1 MINFNDKNYA
11 TIQYY
16 VNLPSGYLVTSN
28 IVFYCNG
35 EAITTID
42 EPIDQ
47 SYTSIGASIYLNETG
62 DYVFTAQYSYWV
74 WGGENNKISSNCL
87 TYHVNILNETQLN
100 DEPVLSISIN
110 DVTFPSQVTAN
121 VKSNI
126 DGDYVITIE
135 NNSYEV
141 RVTNGSGSVSF
152 TLPANNY
159 TAQIQSKTN
168 TSFKNSTTF
177 NIYPKAKTTP
187 VLSVDVKING
197 EKINI
202 QVNLPVTI
210 DDEKISIRLNNNINK
225 EESISKGVAN
235 FEFDNL
241 DDGDYSYTITY
252 NGNEDYDSNSYT
264 NSFVINT
271 QNSNNISE
279 NETTSGNQSE
289 VDNSSSHTNQSETN
303 SSRFT
308 IVAENLKRAYNSPY
322 DFKATFYDKNGNLL
336 TNNEVNFIINGNDN
350 IVITDEFGVGKLVKK
365 LSVGK
370 YAVEIRNLVTDDV
383 LTKNCTIIK
392 RISGNSNINVD
403 YSYIGTYKV
412 RIYADNGNVAGSG
425 ENVLIMLNNV
435 RYNVKTDKNGYA
447 TLRISNLL
455 PKTYTITATY
465 KGITVS
471 NKVVVNQI
479 LKSKNVNV
487 KKSKKTK
494 KFTATLKT
502 SKGKEIT
509 GKKITFKIKGKTYTS
524 KTDKKGVATINIKQ
538 NLKVGS
544 YKVTITYL
552 KTSISKT
559 LKIKR

>member
-1 MINFNDKNYA
+1 M
-11 TIQYY
+11 
-16 VNLPSGYLVTSN
+16 PSGYLVTSN

-74 WGGENNKISSNCL
+74 WGGENNKISSNSL
-87 TYHVNILNETQLN
+87 TYHVTILNETQPN
-100 DEPVLSISIN
+100 DEPILSISIN

-141 RVTNGSGSVSF
+141 RVTNGSGSMSF

-202 QVNLPVTI
+202 QVNLPATI

-271 QNSNNISE
+271 QNSTAFIIS
-279 NETTSGNQSE
+279 
-289 VDNSSSHTNQSETN
+289 V
-303 SSRFT
+303 F
-308 IVAENLKRAYNSPY
+308 LYNSGILSLVVHISSKY
-322 DFKATFYDKNGNLL
+322 SSAGCVLFLTFPL
-336 TNNEVNFIINGNDN
+336 
-350 IVITDEFGVGKLVKK
+350 IT
-365 LSVGK
+365 
-370 YAVEIRNLVTDDV
+370 
-383 LTKNCTIIK
+383 
-392 RISGNSNINVD
+392 
-403 YSYIGTYKV
+403 
-412 RIYADNGNVAGSG
+412 
-425 ENVLIMLNNV
+425 
-435 RYNVKTDKNGYA
+435 
-447 TLRISNLL
+447 
-455 PKTYTITATY
+455 
-465 KGITVS
+465 
-471 NKVVVNQI
+471 
-479 LKSKNVNV
+479 
-487 KKSKKTK
+487 
-494 KFTATLKT
+494 
-502 SKGKEIT
+502 
-509 GKKITFKIKGKTYTS
+509 
-524 KTDKKGVATINIKQ
+524 
-538 NLKVGS
+538 
-544 YKVTITYL
+544 
-552 KTSISKT
+552 
-559 LKIKR
+559 